1 MKINSKMKLFLNI
14 VLLVV
19 ILGVM
24 FYLLQNSFGE
34 ILAELKSTTVYALI
48 TVFACGTLYLIAE
61 GINIK
66 TLAEPF
72 TSDFTRR
79 DGFFAVCYYTFYRVV
94 TFGAGTLISEVNYYR
109 RKGLRVSDG
118 VGVTALHMVMYK
130 LALLVYALIGLLI
143 QFSLFYDK
151 APNMIPLILAGM
163 IVTFLIIAA
172 LLLLSLSLKLQ
183 VFFVKI
189 TNKLFKSQKLR
200 EMVDQANLQI
210 YSLRL
215 AVNGILQERPR
226 IFKIFLLNLL
236 KMAIWYVLPYFLLV
250 ENHPSLDFLLTFSLI
265 SFTVILAGVIPT
277 PAGIGSF
284 EFVYL
289 LLFKPL
295 VGTVDAVSSMLL
307 YRFAT
312 YIWPFALGFV
322 YVLWD
327 KRKAIKGELKELNQS
342 SEKTN

>member
-1 MKINSKMKLFLNI
+1 MKISSKTKLLLNI
-14 VLLVV
+14 LLLV
-19 ILGVM
+19 IIFGVM

-34 ILAELKSTTVYALI
+34 ILAELKSTSIYALI
-48 TVFACGTLYLIAE
+48 TVFGCGTLYLVVE
-61 GINIK
+61 GLNIK

-72 TSDFTRR
+72 THDFKTQ

-109 RKGLRVSDG
+109 RKGLRLSDG

-130 LALLVYALIGLLI
+130 LALFIYALLGLII

-163 IVTFLIIAA
+163 VVTFLIIAV
-172 LLLLSLSLKLQ
+172 LLLLSLSLNLQ
-183 VFFVKI
+183 VFFVKV
-189 TNKLFKSQKLR
+189 TNKLFKSQRLR
-200 EMVDQANLQI
+200 NIVDKVNLQV
-210 YSLRL
+210 YSLRI
-215 AVNGILQERPR
+215 AVNGILKERPR
-226 IFKIFLLNLL
+226 IFKIFLLNLA
-236 KMAIWYVLPYFLLV
+236 KMSIWYVLPYFVLV
-250 ENHPSLDFLLTFSLI
+250 ENHPSLDFLLVFSLI

-312 YIWPFALGFV
+312 YLWPFMLGFL

-327 KRKAIKGELKELNQS
+327 KRKTIKGELKEL
-342 SEKTN
+342 KD